1 MQARMDDIE
10 VKVNY
15 IVLIVDGVAHANGV
29 NPSTLPS
36 YTLPPPPRYSPT
48 PSLPSP
54 LASLSVGDGP
64 SNPSS
69 RSSSALGMFHFMHYK
84 IYLTLFA
91 GRASQRGSPA
101 THSRGRGRSP
111 NA

>member
-1 MQARMDDIE
+1 MDDIE
-10 VKVNY
+10 AKVDY
-15 IVLIVDGVAHANGV
+15 IILIADGVARANGV
-29 NPSTLPS
+29 NPSTLPG
-36 YTLPPPPRYSPT
+36 YTPPPPPHYSPT

-54 LASLSVGDGP
+54 LASLSVGDGL

-69 RSSSALGMFHFMHYK
+69 RSSSASGMFHFMHYK

-101 THSRGRGRSP
+101 TRSRGRGWSP